1 MAVAG
6 TWCHKRVS
14 GRDGNMVS
22 EDGQWLWLE
31 CGVRRGSVAVAG
43 TWCQKRVSG
52 CGWNIVS
59 QDGQWL

>member
-1 MAVAG
+1 MAG
-6 TWCHKRVS
+6 TWCHKRAS
-14 GRDGNMVS
+14 GCDCNMVS

-31 CGVRRGSVAVAG
+31 CGVTRGSVAVAG